1 MNRQVLEETLN
12 APIPGESLTAELGS
26 FPWQRPS
33 RFSSVNETVQH
44 YSRQLSDPI
53 VSSELV
59 SLLDSGVTVKEISNT
74 LVNASVMEGIHSL
87 DVGVLTAAVVYE
99 MILYLGDEAGV
110 SYSTG
115 LEESSIVSNES
126 KKIMADKIMRE
137 FMEDVDESDLNSSSN
152 NMPMQENIEPIE
164 EPASKG
170 LMSRPTMNEGVM

>member
-59 SLLDSGVTVKEISNT
+59 SLLDSGLTVKEISNT

-126 KKIMADKIMRE
+126 KKIMAD
-137 FMEDVDESDLNSSSN
+137 VDESDLNSSSN
-152 NMPMQENIEPIE
+152 NMPMQENIEPVE